1 MIPCPSIL
9 VGRNERNSEH
19 ATNGGGQRLFPSP
32 APLVACLLLCLSRLT
47 IGKTK
52 LPHTWYSVNSWDS
65 LSWSMGDRDG
75 GTRLRNFLTRFRFS
89 PVTQDTVKMGV
100 TLGMKDTSIKAIF
113 NFFKKV
119 FEIELA
125 WIICNKRLVFYHA
138 PASQMENYSRIPIT
152 QTTRQLKLV
161 IILPK
166 LQEI

>member
-1 MIPCPSIL
+1 MSPLNLGCHSHALIQNVIIPCPSIL

-32 APLVACLLLCLSRLT
+32 APLVVCLLLCLSRLT
-47 IGKTK
+47 RGKTK

-113 NFFKKV
+113 NFLKKV
-119 FEIELA
+119 YEIELA
-125 WIICNKRLVFYHA
+125 WIIFNKRLVF
-138 PASQMENYSRIPIT
+138 
-152 QTTRQLKLV
+152 
-161 IILPK
+161 
-166 LQEI
+166 

>member
-1 MIPCPSIL
+1 MSPLNLGCQSHALIQKVIIPCPSIL

-47 IGKTK
+47 RGKTK
-52 LPHTWYSVNSWDS
+52 LPHTWYSVNSWAS

-125 WIICNKRLVFYHA
+125 WIIFNKRLVF
-138 PASQMENYSRIPIT
+138 
-152 QTTRQLKLV
+152 
-161 IILPK
+161 
-166 LQEI
+166 

>member
-1 MIPCPSIL
+1 MSPLNFGCHSHALIQNVIIPCPSIL

-19 ATNGGGQRLFPSP
+19 ATNGGVSGCFLR
-32 APLVACLLLCLSRLT
+32 LLLRLSRLT

-52 LPHTWYSVNSWDS
+52 LPHTWYSVNSWAS

-125 WIICNKRLVFYHA
+125 WIIFNKRLVF
-138 PASQMENYSRIPIT
+138 
-152 QTTRQLKLV
+152 
-161 IILPK
+161 
-166 LQEI
+166 